1 MTIYN
6 GYELVTMPANPEGLP
21 YVVLAIGYAEESTDR
36 RSYIAIYTSEKL
48 HCRKATDFWRVANLN
63 DKSISYK
70 TSHIRPG
77 YGETSWS
84 AGASGSA
91 APGNSVYGGAFYSKG
106 PIWSNYDL
114 YTCVYN
120 NSASKYEAVSPPK
133 LYLAATL
140 PGPDE
145 PTGITITPTEVRLAR
160 GESVQFVATVEG
172 TGRFDPS
179 VEYLL
184 LGGGFGTSTM
194 HDGNGLV
201 TIGDDEYYDSMHII
215 ARSVQDPEVY
225 TSAVITVVD
234 PVPEPDPE
242 PDPDPGGG
250 GGTEE
255 VDLAPTYQR
264 TGGVW
269 VKKTAYRRQ
278 NSEWV
283 LLSTAN
289 E

>member
-6 GYELVTMPANPEGLP
+6 GYEIPTMPANPEGLP
-21 YVVLAIGYAEESTDR
+21 YVVLTIGYAEESTDR
-36 RSYIAIYTSEKL
+36 RSYQAIFSSNKL
-48 HCRKATDFWRVANLN
+48 HAQKSGSSWAVVNLN
-63 DKSISYK
+63 DESVSYK
-70 TSHIRPG
+70 VYYIRPG
-77 YGETSWS
+77 YGETSWRS
-84 AGASGSA
+84 GASGSA
-91 APGNSVYGGAFYSKG
+91 ASGKSAYHGAFYSAG
-106 PIWSNYDL
+106 PVWSNYDL
-114 YTCVYN
+114 YTAVYN
-120 NSASKYEAVSPPK
+120 KSASKYEAVSPPQ

-140 PGPDE
+140 PGADE
-145 PTGITITPTEVRLAR
+145 VTGVTIAPAEVSLAR

-184 LGGGFGTSTM
+184 LGGGFGTSTT

-215 ARSVQDPEVY
+215 ARSVQDPEVH
-225 TSAVITVVD
+225 TSAVITVTD
-234 PVPEPDPE
+234 PVPEPEDP
-242 PDPDPGGG
+242 DDPGGG
-250 GGTEE
+250 GGDEDA
-255 VDLAPTYQR
+255 DLAPTYQR

-269 VKKTAYRRQ
+269 VKKTACRRQ

-283 LLSTAN
+283 LISTAN